1 MDRYEAVIGLEVH
14 VHLATR
20 TKMFCGCENVFG
32 DPPNTRTCPV
42 CLGLPG
48 ALPSINRR
56 AVEFALRAGL
66 AFGCEIAPFTK
77 FDRKN
82 YYYPDLPKN
91 YQISQYDLPIAKGG
105 AVEIATE
112 DGIRGVRL
120 IRIHLEED
128 AGKNIHPPE
137 GRESW
142 VDLNRAG
149 VPLLEIVSMPD
160 LRTPEETVAYLKS
173 LRLHLRHLGISDCNM
188 EEGSMRCE
196 PNVSIRPRG
205 REALGTLT
213 EIKNLNSF
221 VHVGDALAYEI
232 ARQSEV
238 LDAGGRIVRQT
249 LLWDPVG
256 KRTQP
261 MRSKELAHD
270 YRYFP
275 EPDLPPLRID
285 AGWIARIR
293 AEIPELPAR
302 RIERYRGELGL
313 SFYDAE
319 TLSQDQELA
328 EFFDAVVAAGGD
340 DPALAKKASS
350 WIQTDVLRLMNEDRV
365 SIGRSR
371 LRPEALLAIIRAV
384 DEGAVNRLKARDVL
398 DEVFRSG
405 ADPQQVIRERG
416 LAQVSDDSSLRSIVD
431 RVIAANPQ
439 AVADYRKGKAQAS
452 AFLMGQAMRESRGK
466 ANPKLLLDLI
476 RQALG

>member
-20 TKMFCGCENVFG
+20 TKMFCRCGNVFG

-42 CLGLPG
+42 CMGLPG

-56 AVEFALRAGL
+56 AVDFALRAGL
-66 AFGCEIAPFTK
+66 AFGCEVAPFTK

-112 DGIRGVRL
+112 DGIRRVRL
-120 IRIHLEED
+120 IRVHLEED
-128 AGKNIHPPE
+128 AGKNVHPP
-137 GRESW
+137 GGPDSW

-149 VPLLEIVSMPD
+149 VPLLEIVSLPD
-160 LRTPEETVAYLKS
+160 LRSPEDTVAYLKS
-173 LRLHLRHLGISDCNM
+173 LRLHLRHIGISDCNM

-196 PNVSIRPRG
+196 PNISLRPRG
-205 REALGTLT
+205 SETLGTLT

-232 ARQSEV
+232 ARQAEI

-249 LLWDPVG
+249 LLWDPQG
-256 KRTQP
+256 RRTQP

-285 AGWIARIR
+285 ETWIGRVR
-293 AEIPELPAR
+293 AELPELPAR
-302 RIERYRGELGL
+302 RVERYRSALGL

-319 TLSQDQELA
+319 TLSQDREIA
-328 EFFDAVVAAGGD
+328 EFFDAVAAAAAG
-340 DPALAKKASS
+340 DPGIAKKAAS

-365 SIGRSR
+365 SIARSR

-384 DEGAVNRLKARDVL
+384 DGGAVNRLKARDVL

-405 ADPQQVIRERG
+405 ADPHAVIRDRG
-416 LAQVSDDSSLRSIVD
+416 LAQVSDDASLRAIVQ
-431 RVIAANPQ
+431 RVIAANPR
-439 AVADYRKGKAQAS
+439 AVEDFRKGKEKAS

-466 ANPKLLLDLI
+466 ANPKVLLDLI
-476 RQALG
+476 REALA